1 MAEQIDLEDW
11 LSLQPSPQIGGAT
24 YVPSLD
30 RERLGEQYLRV
41 WDLMIDGQWR
51 SLRQISDATGD
62 PEASVSAR
70 LRDVRKDYG
79 TDAMQARRVPGI
91 DGRRGHW
98 HFRLNF
104 SGLPARKP

>member
-1 MAEQIDLEDW
+1 MGKQMDLEDW
-11 LSLQPSPQIGGAT
+11 LSLQPGPQIGGAT

-51 SLRQISDATGD
+51 SLREISNATGD

-70 LRDVRKDYG
+70 LRDVRKNYG

-98 HFRLNF
+98 HFRFNF
-104 SGLPARKP
+104 KEPS

>member
-1 MAEQIDLEDW
+1 MGKQMDLEDW

-30 RERLGEQYLRV
+30 RERLGDQFLRV
-41 WDLMIDGQWR
+41 WDLMIDGHWR

-70 LRDVRKDYG
+70 LRDVRKNYG

-98 HFRLNF
+98 HFRFNF
-104 SGLPARKP
+104 KEPS